1 MSYFCQKYV
10 MFEVKRIQRGCGM
23 KNDLCFQEQ
32 DKEFYDFLYN

>member
-1 MSYFCQKYV
+1 

-23 KNDLCFQEQ
+23 KNGLCFQEQ